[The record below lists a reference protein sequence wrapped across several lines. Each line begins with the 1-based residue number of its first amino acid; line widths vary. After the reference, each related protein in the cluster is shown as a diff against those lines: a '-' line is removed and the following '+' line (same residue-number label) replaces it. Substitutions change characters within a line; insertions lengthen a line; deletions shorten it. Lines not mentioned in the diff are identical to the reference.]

1 MRIVIALLVIAALSG
16 CSTKYDLSGADW
28 KKPGTLIQDVTYDEM
43 ECVRGARD
51 AGATPDLI
59 VGGLA
64 DLGRTVIEEGQRTGT
79 YRACMQA
86 KGYQPSGS

>member
-1 MRIVIALLVIAALSG
+1 MRLALALLALAALAG

-28 KKPGTLIQDVTYDEM
+28 TKPGTMIQDVTYDEI
-43 ECVRGARD
+43 ECVRAARE
-51 AGATPDLI
+51 AGRTPDLI

-64 DLGRTVIEEGQRTGT
+64 DLGRYLVEERQRSGAYHT
-79 YRACMQA
+79 CMQA